1 MPPPPPVPRI
11 TPNTTS
17 APALYSARILRAR
30 LRELRELLDP
40 DGDDPAMR
48 KTTILAHSM
57 GGIIAKALVVEPLD
71 AFWKAAFHVPP
82 TKLVLSASDRVAL
95 NDAFEWKPDPSVH
108 RIIYVAV
115 PHRGSNFAENPVGRL
130 GRLLTSVPQPFQEF
144 YSRVSA
150 ANPGAFTPAYAE
162 LGSGKLN
169 SVSSLSPR
177 QPTLRILADLP
188 YAHRVTTH
196 SIIGNRGKSGPL
208 VDSSDG
214 IVPYASSHLA
224 DAVSEVV
231 VPAGHG
237 AFRHP
242 AAIAEIKRLLN
253 LPP

>member
-1 MPPPPPVPRI
+1 
-11 TPNTTS
+11 
-17 APALYSARILRAR
+17 
-30 LRELRELLDP
+30 
-40 DGDDPAMR
+40 
-48 KTTILAHSM
+48 
-57 GGIIAKALVVEPLD
+57 
-71 AFWKAAFHVPP
+71 
-82 TKLVLSASDRVAL
+82 VLSARDREAL

-115 PHRGSNFAENPVGRL
+115 PHRGSNFADNLAGHL
-130 GRLLTSVPQPFQEF
+130 GRLLTSAPQPFQEF

-150 ANPGAFTPAYAE
+150 ANPGAFTQAYAE

-188 YAHRVTTH
+188 YAQPVSTH

-208 VDSSDG
+208 TNSSDG
-214 IVPYASSHLA
+214 IVPYTSSHLDEVA
-224 DAVSEVV
+224 SELV

-237 AFRHP
+237 AFHHP
-242 AAIAEIKRLLN
+242 AAIVEIKRLLN